1 MKNAIYIET
10 EGKRLRATNQSLIIE
25 SIDKADLDIPLI
37 DIDSLIIKGGTT
49 LTSHSILK
57 IIEYGIT
64 ITFLDYYGNYSCSI
78 YSDIMGNVEVRHNQL
93 RLSDDKHR
101 SLQLASVIIQGKIS
115 NQIAVLKRYIRN
127 YGDNKEINTSIDR
140 LYAYRDN
147 IKDATSIEAIR
158 GYEGISSREYFST
171 FNLLIRRKEFKFN
184 GRVYH
189 PCTDSINAM
198 LSFTYGLLRH
208 EVEKYIHIC
217 GLDPYVGFIHSE
229 RSGKESLSLD
239 LMEEYR
245 AYLTDRIVI
254 TSINNREVDINDF
267 EIDAR
272 YGVVCNS
279 DCRSKM
285 IKSWESKKR
294 QSLLYNGKNITYSDL
309 IHNQVRLLVKHIK
322 GVDTYRPF
330 IWR

>member
-1 MKNAIYIET
+1 MGSCQIET

-78 YSDIMGNVEVRHNQL
+78 CSDIMGNVEVRHNQL

-140 LYAYRDN
+140 LYTYRDN

-158 GYEGISSREYFST
+158 GYEGISSRE
-171 FNLLIRRKEFKFN
+171 
-184 GRVYH
+184 
-189 PCTDSINAM
+189 
-198 LSFTYGLLRH
+198 
-208 EVEKYIHIC
+208 
-217 GLDPYVGFIHSE
+217 
-229 RSGKESLSLD
+229 
-239 LMEEYR
+239 
-245 AYLTDRIVI
+245 
-254 TSINNREVDINDF
+254 VDIDDF

-279 DCRSKM
+279 DCRSKI
-285 IKSWESKKR
+285 IKSWENQDTPNMCIDFSYLIIFNVLIYYQDTPNMFIDFQMCFNSMSK
-294 QSLLYNGKNITYSDL
+294 IE
-309 IHNQVRLLVKHIK
+309 
-322 GVDTYRPF
+322 
-330 IWR
+330 